1 MRSLDSVFG
10 IAGTALNA
18 QMVRMNTTASN
29 LANATTVSGTEKD
42 AFRAKRPVFKALL
55 EEEMTHAGAPYVGG
69 VKVDMVA
76 DDPTPIRSLHDPGN
90 PLADAN
96 GYVYLSNVNEMQEMV
111 EMMSAS
117 RSYQNN
123 VEVVNT
129 AKQLMMR
136 TLDITKAEV
145 NQDTP

>member
-18 QMVRMNTTASN
+18 QMGRMNTTASN
-29 LANATTVSGTEKD
+29 LANATTVAGSEKD

-55 EEEMTHAGAPYVGG
+55 EEEMTHAGAPYLGG

-90 PLADAN
+90 PMADAN

-136 TLDITKAEV
+136 TLDITKA
-145 NQDTP
+145 